1 MLVHV
6 IMNVPRDALVDVLED
21 ANPIVHLL
29 QFRHHVLLVTVHANR
44 HLQVRW

>member
-1 MLVHV
+1 MPVRV
-6 IMNVPRDALVDVLED
+6 ITNVPRDALVDVLED
-21 ANPIVHLL
+21 VNPIVHLL